1 MRFQID
7 LKIHYDS
14 ESGKAEVKSVKVAS
28 GPQPFAQAI
37 ESSGEEMTRESLPQ
51 SPPGNVLAEARHL
64 AGLLGIDE
72 SHVTDAL
79 SRRPQGRV
87 LEVLRWM
94 KKRRT
99 VEAIR
104 NPVGLF
110 HSLVTKD

>member
-14 ESGKAEVKSVKVAS
+14 ESGKAEVKSITVGS
-28 GPQPFAQAI
+28 GPAPFQAAV
-37 ESSGEEMTRESLPQ
+37 ESIKEGIGRESLPE
-51 SPPGNVLAEARHL
+51 STAPAVLTEARHL
-64 AGLLGIDE
+64 AAQLGIDE
-72 SHVTDAL
+72 LHITDAL

-94 KKRRT
+94 KKRRA

-104 NPVGLF
+104 NAVGLF
-110 HSLVTKD
+110 HTLVAKD